1 MNDVLATLFIDA
13 SYREVIEK
21 LLEFEQTLIAFGY
34 SYGDPEGLRL
44 VKPEQGWIPVKDL
57 ASWNAAIDPFNQAI
71 LENSRTKFEP
81 TDFLGI
87 ALSGLGQ
94 ETLVTVFDFGN
105 WCGKKVG
112 QISLLSPNSEW
123 LAIGDVFVTVRVTP
137 GPKYTPLHLL
147 GYIYTSFAHLTDGEV
162 SYEEF
167 LAIARKLHE
176 WCPHAPEDDHEK
188 LYNEVLEWYNISLND
203 RSSILKR
210 IFAELDELDGFGK
223 EQRIAFLRDL
233 VDIALADG
241 HLHDAERGWINMLAE
256 QWDIEFRV

>member
-13 SYREVIEK
+13 SYREVIEQ
-21 LLEFEQTLIAFGY
+21 LLEIEGTLIAFGY

-44 VKPEQGWIPVKDL
+44 VKPGQGWIPVKDL

-112 QISLLSPNSEW
+112 QISCLSRNSGW
-123 LAIGDVFVTVRVTP
+123 LEVGDVFVTVRVTP
-137 GPKYTPLHLL
+137 EPKYTLL
-147 GYIYTSFAHLTDGEV
+147 DYA
-162 SYEEF
+162 
-167 LAIARKLHE
+167 
-176 WCPHAPEDDHEK
+176 EK
-188 LYNEVLEWYNISLND
+188 SP
-203 RSSILKR
+203 
-210 IFAELDELDGFGK
+210 F
-223 EQRIAFLRDL
+223 
-233 VDIALADG
+233 
-241 HLHDAERGWINMLAE
+241 
-256 QWDIEFRV
+256 